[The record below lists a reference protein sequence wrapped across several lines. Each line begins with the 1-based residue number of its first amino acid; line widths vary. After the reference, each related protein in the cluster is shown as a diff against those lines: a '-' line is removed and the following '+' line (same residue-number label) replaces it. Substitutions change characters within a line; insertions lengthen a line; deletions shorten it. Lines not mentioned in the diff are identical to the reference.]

1 MFIYVRYRAL
11 RGHFSAL
18 RIDRRRD
25 SHFGRE
31 ETVNPYEVYFTK
43 ELLSDMEKLEDYLDY
58 LHIQKVKKQTQK
70 TLSLEEVR
78 RELSAD

>member
-1 MFIYVRYRAL
+1 MLEHVQIIKDHDKAKFAVIAFEEYVHL
-11 RGHFSAL
+11 
-18 RIDRRRD
+18 
-25 SHFGRE
+25 
-31 ETVNPYEVYFTK
+31 K